1 MKNIVDMTTIHKK
14 KTINE
19 SDKEN
24 EKKRLCCGNYSRDKQ
39 LLQNAIVCSM
49 TTDSKSKHSVRFK
62 SEMCGIS
69 KSAFS
74 RKEKNLKK
82 EQKKWATAN
91 SKDEKMRLIP
101 THKNYQTYQRQIK
114 HLVEEW
120 ILQHVCVRD
129 SPICNEYLDSV
140 YSDCSPALFPKD
152 PYAKAR
158 VLMVMESFGKV

>member
-1 MKNIVDMTTIHKK
+1 MNDFQQQDLA
-14 KTINE
+14 
-19 SDKEN
+19 SGSSSDQDSDSDCPDKEN
-24 EKKRLCCGNYSRDKQ
+24 EKKRLRCGNYSRDKQ

-91 SKDEKMRLIP
+91 SKDEK
-101 THKNYQTYQRQIK
+101 
-114 HLVEEW
+114 
-120 ILQHVCVRD
+120 C
-129 SPICNEYLDSV
+129 
-140 YSDCSPALFPKD
+140 A
-152 PYAKAR
+152 
-158 VLMVMESFGKV
+158 